1 MRSRLQF
8 LLLVATVS
16 FLCVI
21 ILGGAKAAHASGWE
35 WSNAT
40 TTVFQSTKITDTP
53 NTSYCPTAYQTK
65 MIAGVARPTSV
76 CMQSGS
82 TTRFGTYRSED
93 GFITVV
99 GTKND
104 SKMYRFA
111 FGACSWYDSCLYIPE
126 TDTLATKQY
135 IINGQL
141 RSLVL
146 YKNFSKRLVRPDES
160 SQTYYFDSSNPDFTY
175 QSDEGYAWPIGGFG
189 VSENGQWLAVE
200 QYERGILLVNIDTLS
215 ARKVSGLSYSYSSG
229 FNPRTELA
237 VSDDGQHI
245 AVMGVNAWVQLIK
258 VRPECGEEQS
268 QRSCEIVYFT
278 TEYFIDRLYYGAHPR
293 LNNEG
298 AELSFYAYSY
308 NGEQREV
315 ILRAGGY
322 ETQRID
328 YLALGDSF
336 SSGEGETDDSYYI
349 DGTNELY
356 EKCHVSKRSYPF
368 LIADV
373 LGIESQYVKSV
384 ACSGAKMEDVI
395 GKDTTYW
402 GQKERLG
409 PDGAGFDTSQKKM
422 AQSQAEQTFRPGV
435 IHQASFLAHYHPK
448 TITVGVGGNDAGFMQ
463 KLRTCLGPG
472 TCDWAGTPEGRE
484 KTALEIRDLFS
495 TFTDTYAALHDASPQ
510 TKIYAV
516 GYPKIMSLT
525 GQCDT
530 LNASLFDDSERQF
543 MDQGIAYLNQVIS
556 AAAEKAGVTYI
567 DISNSFGDSTLCG
580 TQSPSMMNGVV
591 LGDDSP
597 SLKNFEWLKFI
608 GQESFHPRPSGHAAT
623 SNVIMAKIPNIL
635 EYDYCQAIFGQIDR
649 ACPVNNAQPPGPSSY
664 WLVNGKT
671 HKYNAAH
678 ISSFTNDAA
687 VPGEVIAIYLAD
699 QSFSPDS
706 QVNIELHSEPIS
718 LGNLQTDLQGGLRA
732 AVTIPGDLSLGFH
745 TLHLFG
751 NSYSGELIDLYQVV
765 KVDTPDIDSPAS
777 PSKTITDAQSSSATT
792 AAAEIVLS
800 QPASPITQAD
810 TDQAVAGVTDTRH
823 ETAPISALASVTGA
837 TQGQHWLIFAIIVS
851 LIGSILFLVVKK
863 KRRNDA

>member
-146 YKNFSKRLVRPDES
+146 YKNFSKRLVRPGES
-160 SQTYYFDSSNPDFTY
+160 SQTYYFNSSNPDFTY

-189 VSENGQWLAVE
+189 ASENGQWLAVE
-200 QYERGILLVNIDTLS
+200 QYERGILLVNVDTLTT
-215 ARKVSGLSYSYSSG
+215 RKVSGLSYSYSSG

-258 VRPECGEEQS
+258 VRPECGEERS
-268 QRSCEIVYFT
+268 QHSCEIVYFT
-278 TEYFIDRLYYGAHPR
+278 TDYFIDRLYYGAHPR
-293 LNNEG
+293 LNNDG
-298 AELSFYAYSY
+298 AELSFFAYSY

-315 ILRAGGY
+315 ILHAGGY
-322 ETQRID
+322 EAQRID

-336 SSGEGETDDSYYI
+336 SSGEGETDDSYYLP
-349 DGTNELY
+349 GTNELY

-368 LIADV
+368 LIAQS
-373 LGIESQYVKSV
+373 LGIESQYVRSV
-384 ACSGAKMEDVI
+384 ACSGAKVEDVV
-395 GKDTTYW
+395 GDDAGYL
-402 GQKERLG
+402 GQGDRILSEGLADDKSKRTLAKSYARDNFVPGLSRQE
-409 PDGAGFDTSQKKM
+409 
-422 AQSQAEQTFRPGV
+422 TFLRR
-435 IHQASFLAHYHPK
+435 YHPK
-448 TITVGVGGNDAGFMQ
+448 AVTIGIGGNDAGFMQ
-463 KLRTCLGPG
+463 KLRTCIGPG
-472 TCDWAGTPEGRE
+472 TCEWAGTAEGRE
-484 KTALEIRDLFS
+484 KVALEVRSLFN
-495 TFTDTYAALHDASPQ
+495 TFADTYSALHDASPQ
-510 TKIYAV
+510 TKIYV
-516 GYPKIMSLT
+516 IGYPKIIDPT
-525 GQCDT
+525 GECDS

-543 MDQGIAYLNQVIS
+543 MDQGIVYINKVIE

-567 DISNSFGDSTLCG
+567 DISDSFGDSMLCG
-580 TQSPSMMNGVV
+580 AQIPSMMNSVV

-597 SLKNFEWLKFI
+597 KLEGFDWIKFI
-608 GQESFHPRPSGHAAT
+608 GQESFHPRPSGQIAT
-623 SNVIMAKIPNIL
+623 SRAILAKIPNIL
-635 EYDYCQAIFGQIDR
+635 DYDYCQATFGQSNR
-649 ACPVNNAQPPGPSSY
+649 TCPVNNAQPPGPSSY
-664 WLVNGKT
+664 WLEGDKT
-671 HKYNAAH
+671 HAYSATHLA
-678 ISSFTNDAA
+678 SFADESVA
-687 VPGEVIAIYLAD
+687 PGGTTAIDLPD
-699 QSFSPDS
+699 QSFGPDEN
-706 QVNIELHSEPIS
+706 VHIEIHSEPNI
-718 LGNLQTDLQGGLRA
+718 LGDFPTTAQGGLQA
-732 AVTIPGDLSLGFH
+732 SVIIPSDLAIGFH
-745 TLHLFG
+745 TIHIFG
-751 NSYSGELIDLYQVV
+751 NSFSGEPIDLYQIVRV
-765 KVDTPDIDSPAS
+765 SPPVEEDRGNPDASVSTQGTSAPIAQANTGSLTQSEPSGAVDN
-777 PSKTITDAQSSSATT
+777 
-792 AAAEIVLS
+792 E
-800 QPASPITQAD
+800 
-810 TDQAVAGVTDTRH
+810 QAVAGVSDSK
-823 ETAPISALASVTGA
+823 PVTE
-837 TQGQHWLIFAIIVS
+837 IVS
-851 LIGSILFLVVKK
+851 GPASDSSTSQQPYWIMVAVMALLGIVSYVVI
-863 KRRNDA
+863 RRRHNEG